1 MKIRKHHFYF
11 FILLFAASSLLVHFP
26 SDFEAFAGTSD
37 GAINSTVEINDSTEN
52 GPALADLDKF
62 GYSIA
67 NMGDLDGD
75 GVIDFAVGAPYKHVP
90 KSANGNGWCCGGN
103 LSGGSYPDRGTVYIL
118 FMDTD
123 GSVKSTV
130 AIDDATEN
138 GPVLYN
144 NDAFGYS
151 VANIGDLDGDG
162 VNDLAAG
169 AISDNGSYH
178 PSPKNLGAINIM
190 FLNTDGSVKSTVEI
204 DNTSSNGP
212 SLNFNDAFGTAITNM
227 GDLDGDGVNDLAVGA
242 SLDDSPGSNRGA
254 VYIMFMD
261 TDGSIKST
269 VAIND
274 STANGPALGNGY
286 HFGRAATNIGDLDG
300 DGVNDLAVGTPL
312 DSDVGISTKRG
323 AVHIMFLN
331 TDGSIKSTVEID
343 DDTTNGPTLTN
354 NDRFGQ
360 SVANTG
366 DLDNDGVNDL
376 AVGAHLDDNGGSN
389 RGAVHIMFMNTDG
402 SVKSTVEI
410 NDSTENGPTLADH
423 DQFGIAIAEVG
434 DFDDNGTI

>member
-1 MKIRKHHFYF
+1 MKIGMRHLHL
-11 FILLFAASSLLVHFP
+11 FILLFTVCSLLVHSP

-52 GPALADLDKF
+52 GPALADLDRF
-62 GYSIA
+62 GYSVA

-75 GVIDFAVGAPYKHVP
+75 GVIDFAVGAPYTHVP

-151 VANIGDLDGDG
+151 VANI
-162 VNDLAAG
+162 
-169 AISDNGSYH
+169 
-178 PSPKNLGAINIM
+178 
-190 FLNTDGSVKSTVEI
+190 
-204 DNTSSNGP
+204 
-212 SLNFNDAFGTAITNM
+212 
-227 GDLDGDGVNDLAVGA
+227 
-242 SLDDSPGSNRGA
+242 
-254 VYIMFMD
+254 
-261 TDGSIKST
+261 
-269 VAIND
+269 
-274 STANGPALGNGY
+274 
-286 HFGRAATNIGDLDG
+286 
-300 DGVNDLAVGTPL
+300 
-312 DSDVGISTKRG
+312 
-323 AVHIMFLN
+323 
-331 TDGSIKSTVEID
+331 
-343 DDTTNGPTLTN
+343 
-354 NDRFGQ
+354 
-360 SVANTG
+360 G

-434 DFDDNGTI
+434 DFDDNGTIELVVGAHLDNMDENGVQISLLQPMPSASAIEPKKLHDEAADLCSKYQKRLFGLACIPPQIGRDNYFELADYCINKLGFIGLKYHCLFHGGGARNPQAQYCWDAGKEFSVPVTIHTGLGIPLALPSLYLPIFQNYPEVDFVLAHAGAWITVEEASLVSKMCPNVYIDTSWQYPQTLLGIIKD